1 MGIGV
6 AGGRGLDGTK
16 PYLGTLGII
25 CQPYSFVEWS
35 MNWDFLSAEF
45 RPAPGKLKHN
55 LNANLNAS
63 QFRWFNQILID
74 WYQILDGQT
83 YLSPLPMQLCAPGYI
98 MRGLEVSAGDEFI
111 RGITAV
117 YCVQPEIDPKDA
129 PCLADDSAYPC
140 KIDTYVAGTFG
151 DPPRPIS
158 QYIGAPGA
166 GGTLKKLN
174 CAPGEYAS
182 GLVVSKKTSEPTRQ
196 ISLSCAPY

>member
-63 QFRWFNQILID
+63 QFRWLNQILID

-83 YLSPLPMQLCAPGYI
+83 YLSPLSMQLCAPGYI
-98 MRGLEVSAGDEFI
+98 MRGLGFRWLSYAPALPAARRSWRPSI
-111 RGITAV
+111 ILYITGITISEIS
-117 YCVQPEIDPKDA
+117 PETM
-129 PCLADDSAYPC
+129 S
-140 KIDTYVAGTFG
+140 
-151 DPPRPIS
+151 PPMTTR
-158 QYIGAPGA
+158 
-166 GGTLKKLN
+166 
-174 CAPGEYAS
+174 AS
-182 GLVVSKKTSEPTRQ
+182 GAWVSPPSPQPSATGISAKVVVALVISTGRSRRRTATRTA
-196 ISLSCAPY
+196 SMTVD